1 MKMSSNFDVHAIYR
15 LMHDNHIQ
23 FSYKG
28 PITQEVLISLGDTIK
43 EKLHRDDCD
52 AKVVRRV
59 FSVLVEAA
67 HNILKYSTEK
77 TYLDEG
83 NKATGI
89 GLIGIGKTEANLFLV
104 FSGNII
110 SAAEATAMEEKLVYI
125 NSMSREELNRTYQ
138 QQLKQGTIAADGSAG
153 LGLFEVARKS
163 DRPME
168 YTFSPLEDGNVFF
181 ELKIYVKVED

>member
-1 MKMSSNFDVHAIYR
+1 MESSFDVHAVYK
-15 LMHDNHIQ
+15 LMRDNHIQ

-28 PITQEVLISLGDTIK
+28 PITQEVLVSLGETIK

-77 TYLDEG
+77 TKVDEN

-89 GLIGIGKTEANLFLV
+89 GLIGIGKTECNLFLV
-104 FSGNII
+104 FSGNIVSQTESEQI
-110 SAAEATAMEEKLVYI
+110 KTRLEHI
-125 NSMSREELNRTYQ
+125 NSLSREELQKSYS
-138 QQLKQGTIAADGSAG
+138 QQLKQGNISANGSAG
-153 LGLFEVARKS
+153 LGLYEVARKS
-163 DRPME
+163 DRPIQFC
-168 YTFSPLEDGNVFF
+168 FSPLPDGNVFF
-181 ELKIYVKVED
+181 ELKIFVKVED

>member
-1 MKMSSNFDVHAIYR
+1 MNTNFDVHAIYR

-28 PITQEVLISLGDTIK
+28 PITQEVLISLGETIK

-67 HNILKYSTEK
+67 HNILKYSSERAFTSESP
-77 TYLDEG
+77 
-83 NKATGI
+83 KATGI
-89 GLIGIGKTEANLFLV
+89 GLIGIGKTDTNLFLV
-104 FSGNII
+104 FSGNIVTTEE
-110 SAAEATAMEEKLVYI
+110 AEFMEKKLIYI
-125 NSMSREELNRTYQ
+125 NSLSREELNKQYQ
-138 QQLKQGTIAADGSAG
+138 QQLKQGSITSEGSAG
-153 LGLFEVARKS
+153 LGLYEVARKS

-168 YTFSPLEDGNVFF
+168 YSFSPLQEGNVFF
-181 ELKIYVKVED
+181 ELKIFVKVED

>member
-1 MKMSSNFDVHAIYR
+1 METSFDVHSVYK
-15 LMHDNHIQ
+15 LMRDNHIQ

-77 TYLDEG
+77 TEVDEN

-89 GLIGIGKTEANLFLV
+89 GLIGIGKTECNLFLV
-104 FSGNII
+104 FSGNIV
-110 SAAEATAMEEKLVYI
+110 SPSEAKMIQARLENI
-125 NSMSREELNRTYQ
+125 NSLSREELQKTYS
-138 QQLKQGTIAADGSAG
+138 QQLKQGTITSDGSAG
-153 LGLFEVARKS
+153 LGLYEVARKS
-163 DRPME
+163 DRPIQFS
-168 YTFSPLEDGNVFF
+168 FSPLEDGNVFF
-181 ELKIYVKVED
+181 ELKIFVKVED

>member
-1 MKMSSNFDVHAIYR
+1 MSANFDVHAIYR
-15 LMHDNHIQ
+15 LMHDSHIQ

-28 PITQEVLISLGDTIK
+28 PITQEVLISLGETIK

-77 TYLDEG
+77 VFMDES
-83 NKATGI
+83 NKTTGI
-89 GLIGIGKTEANLFLV
+89 GLIGIGKTECDLFLV
-104 FSGNII
+104 FSGNIVT
-110 SAAEATAMEEKLVYI
+110 AAEAKSIKEKLVHI
-125 NSMSREELNRTYQ
+125 NSLTREELTKSYQ
-138 QQLKQGTIAADGSAG
+138 QQLKQGTITANGSAG

-168 YTFSPLEDGNVFF
+168 YSFSPLEDGNVFF
-181 ELKIYVKVED
+181 ELKIFVKVEE

>member
-1 MKMSSNFDVHAIYR
+1 MSANFDVHAIYR

-28 PITQEVLISLGDTIK
+28 PITQEVLISLGETIK
-43 EKLHRDDCD
+43 EKLHREDCD

-77 TYLDEG
+77 AYMDES

-89 GLIGIGKTEANLFLV
+89 GLIGIGKTDCNLFLV
-104 FSGNII
+104 FSGNIV
-110 SAAEATAMEEKLVYI
+110 SAEEARFIEEKLLFI
-125 NSMSREELNRTYQ
+125 NSLTREELTKSYQ
-138 QQLKQGTIAADGSAG
+138 QQLKQGTIGADGSAG

-163 DRPME
+163 DRPIE
-168 YTFSPLEDGNVFF
+168 YAFSPLKDGNVFF
-181 ELKIYVKVED
+181 ELRIFVKVED

>member
-1 MKMSSNFDVHAIYR
+1 MNTNFDVHAIYR

-28 PITQEVLISLGDTIK
+28 PISQEVLVSLGDTIK

-67 HNILKYSTEK
+67 HNILKYSSEK
-77 TYLDEG
+77 AYLDAT
-83 NKATGI
+83 NKSTGI
-89 GLIGIGKTEANLFLV
+89 GLIGIGKNDSNVFLV
-104 FSGNII
+104 FSGNVI
-110 SAAEATAMEEKLVYI
+110 SPQEAKDIQAKLEGI
-125 NSMSREELNRTYQ
+125 NRLSPEELTKTYQ
-138 QQLKQGTIAADGSAG
+138 QQLRQGTLSADGSAG
-153 LGLFEVARKS
+153 LGLYEVARKS
-163 DRPME
+163 DRPIE
-168 YTFSPLEDGNVFF
+168 YSFTPLADGKVFF